1 MNNHLMLGLVF
12 FGLSSLF
19 GLAIFVRGLGWP
31 YKSYLSTFSIVLIF
45 LSAYFIINN
54 SINIFSL
61 IFMLSTLYSVINYL
75 RLIKPKY
82 VDDWL
87 YNITKQTFLAL
98 TYSQLLFL
106 TLSYYNNFLSNY
118 LNYLILFYLLV
129 SLYLAIYTTYRLK
142 QTSVLSKALLAEDEL
157 PTVTVAIA
165 ARNEDMDLHS
175 CLDSVLIDTYPKL
188 EVLVYDDESQDR
200 TADLIKQYAHD
211 GVRFIKGGQIPEGW
225 LAKNYAY
232 QTLLN
237 EASGEVVF
245 FIGTDIRLHKN
256 SIIQGISLMLDRQ
269 SDMVAVMPIRTKNG
283 ALASIIQPMRYWW
296 ELAVP
301 RIFPKRPPTLSSS
314 WFARRDKLVSIG
326 GFKSYKKSIIPEEH
340 LAKRFNSS
348 GKYIFA
354 RSNSQF
360 FVSSHKNFYEQWE
373 TLVRIR
379 YPQVHRRPEL
389 VFFRNLF
396 LIFLLVPFLVVIP
409 VVMTSP
415 FSLLSILALWVCA
428 LLLYTHIMVS
438 WYTNHFSAI
447 VAPLNFPIIILVDLV
462 GINLSMYRYEFSQVI
477 WKDRV
482 VNNKLT
488 AIAHLPKLD

>member
-1 MNNHLMLGLVF
+1 
-12 FGLSSLF
+12 
-19 GLAIFVRGLGWP
+19 
-31 YKSYLSTFSIVLIF
+31 
-45 LSAYFIINN
+45 
-54 SINIFSL
+54 
-61 IFMLSTLYSVINYL
+61 MLSTLYSVINYL

-340 LAKRFNSS
+340 LAKRFAEQ

-354 RSNSQF
+354 
-360 FVSSHKNFYEQWE
+360 
-373 TLVRIR
+373 
-379 YPQVHRRPEL
+379 
-389 VFFRNLF
+389 
-396 LIFLLVPFLVVIP
+396 
-409 VVMTSP
+409 
-415 FSLLSILALWVCA
+415 
-428 LLLYTHIMVS
+428 
-438 WYTNHFSAI
+438 
-447 VAPLNFPIIILVDLV
+447 
-462 GINLSMYRYEFSQVI
+462 
-477 WKDRV
+477 
-482 VNNKLT
+482 
-488 AIAHLPKLD
+488 